1 MIKTAQVV
9 MGKVCAL
16 HTKVLKSPC
25 HLSHVVSSGAVA
37 CMYHCTLNWCH
48 CIPARFPAYLLCF
61 EVGCVRGRK
70 RTACVEVE
78 GDNMQ
83 LITGP

>member
-1 MIKTAQVV
+1 MSLESCGVQRCSSMYVS
-9 MGKVCAL
+9 L
-16 HTKVLKSPC
+16 YFEL
-25 HLSHVVSSGAVA
+25 LSLYTG
-37 CMYHCTLNWCH
+37 T
-48 CIPARFPAYLLCF
+48 FPSVYLLCF